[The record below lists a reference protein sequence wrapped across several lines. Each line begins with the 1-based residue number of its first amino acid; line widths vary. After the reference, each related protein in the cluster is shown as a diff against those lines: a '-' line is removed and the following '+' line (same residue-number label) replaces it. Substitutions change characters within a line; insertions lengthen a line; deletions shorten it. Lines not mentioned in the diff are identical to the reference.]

1 MESIVRL
8 FRVLA
13 NVRRIQVLRLLAVLG
28 ELPVVEIAQ
37 ATRLDPARLSAHLG
51 LMAGTGL
58 LWRRRSGRTVYY
70 RLAEQP
76 GSPIVA
82 AALAQLRR
90 VFARIGVARAR
101 EVVDANQPDSPTAS
115 DAALFACFTSFTHPR
130 RLQIISHLERHSA
143 ASLADL
149 TAALAMSPRAC
160 FRHLD
165 KLERRGFLRRR
176 VRGHRTSYLVARGK
190 GRLQQTLMR
199 AVCARLTSMRK

>member
-1 MESIVRL
+1 METIVRL

-13 NVRRIQVLRLLAVLG
+13 NLRRIQVLRLLAVLG

-76 GSPIVA
+76 GSPIVV

-101 EVVDANQPDSPTAS
+101 EIVDANQADSPTAS
-115 DAALFACFTSFTHPR
+115 DVALFACFTSFTHPR
-130 RLQIISHLERHSA
+130 RLQIIQHLGHHGA
-143 ASLADL
+143 ASLAEL
-149 TAALAMSPRAC
+149 TAALGMSPRAC
-160 FRHLD
+160 LRHLD
-165 KLERRGFLRRR
+165 KLERRGFLRHR
-176 VRGHRTSYLVARGK
+176 VRDHRTTYLLAHGK
-190 GRLQQTLMR
+190 GQLQQTLMR
-199 AVCARLTSMRK
+199 AVSARLAAMRG